1 MAIAITMA
9 LFSNTDWTDKT
20 DPKLRKLMLE
30 VKNFCIKGAG
40 NTVF

>member
-1 MAIAITMA
+1 MAMA

-30 VKNFCIKGAG
+30 VKNFCIKVAG

>member
-1 MAIAITMA
+1 MTIAMAIA
-9 LFSNTDWTDKT
+9 LFSTMDWTDKT